1 MFILDKLYG
10 LFSNDL
16 GIDLGTA
23 NTLVHVR
30 GRGIVLSE
38 PSVVAIQDGTNKV
51 LAVGQEAKKMLGRTP
66 GDIKAIRPL
75 RDGVIADFEVVEKMI
90 RYFIEKVHNRRTFVR
105 PRVVIGVP
113 GSITEVEKRAVRE
126 SVEQA
131 GAREIYLIEE
141 ALAAAIGANLPIQ
154 EPSGNMIVDVGGGTT
169 EIAVISLGGIVT
181 SNSIRVGGDE
191 FDEALINYLRKKYH
205 LVIGETTAE
214 EIKIR
219 IGNVYPDKYERKL
232 KMEVKGR
239 DAITGLPRTVMLD
252 AAEVRK
258 AYQEPLN
265 IIIEA
270 IKSTLDM
277 TPPELAAD
285 ICERGIVLSGG
296 GSLLRGFDILLS
308 KIANVPVILAEN
320 PLITVALGTG
330 RFLDEIKF
338 INQKIYKTEF
348 K

>member
-296 GSLLRGFDILLS
+296 GSLLRGFDMLLS

>member
-141 ALAAAIGANLPIQ
+141 SLAAAIGANLPIQ

-214 EIKIR
+214 GIKLR

-239 DAITGLPRTVMLD
+239 DAITGLPRTVVLD

-277 TPPELAAD
+277 TPPELTAD

-308 KIANVPVILAEN
+308 KITNVPVILAEN

>member
-205 LVIGETTAE
+205 LVIGGTTAE

>member
-252 AAEVRK
+252 AAEIRK

-296 GSLLRGFDILLS
+296 GSLLRGFDMLLS

>member
-66 GDIKAIRPL
+66 NDIKAIRPL
-75 RDGVIADFEVVEKMI
+75 RDGVIADFEVVERMI

-141 ALAAAIGANLPIQ
+141 SLAASIGANLPIQ

-205 LVIGETTAE
+205 LVIGESIAE

-219 IGNVYPDKYERKL
+219 IGNVYPNKNERKL

-239 DAITGLPRTVMLD
+239 DAITGLPKTVMLD
-252 AAEVRK
+252 AAEIRK

-265 IIIEA
+265 MIIEA
-270 IKSTLDM
+270 IKSTLDI

-308 KIANVPVILAEN
+308 KITNVPVILAEN
-320 PLITVALGTG
+320 PLICVALGTG

-338 INQKIYKTEF
+338 INQKIYKMEF
-348 K
+348 R

>member
-1 MFILDKLYG
+1 MFFLDKLYG

-30 GRGIVLSE
+30 GQGIVLSE
-38 PSVVAIQDGTNKV
+38 PSVVAIQEGTNKV

-90 RYFIEKVHNRRTFVR
+90 RYFIEKVHNRRTFIR
-105 PRVVIGVP
+105 PTVVVGVP
-113 GSITEVEKRAVRE
+113 GGITEVEKRAVRE
-126 SVEQA
+126 SIEQA
-131 GAREIYLIEE
+131 GAREIYLIQET
-141 ALAAAIGANLPIQ
+141 LAAAIGANLPIQ
-154 EPSGNMIVDVGGGTT
+154 EPSGNMIIDIGGGTT
-169 EIAVISLGGIVT
+169 EMAVISLGGIVT
-181 SNSIRVGGDE
+181 SNSIRIAGDE

-205 LVIGETTAE
+205 LIIGEATAE
-214 EIKIR
+214 TIKIK
-219 IGNVYPDKYERKL
+219 IGNVYPSSGDKKT

-239 DAITGLPRTVMLD
+239 DAISGLPRNIILD
-252 AAEVRK
+252 ATEVRK
-258 AYQEPLN
+258 SYQEPLN
-265 IIIEA
+265 MIIES

-308 KIANVPVILAEN
+308 KITNVPVILAEN
-320 PLITVALGTG
+320 PLICVALGTG

-348 K
+348 R

>member
-1 MFILDKLYG
+1 MFFLNKLYG

-30 GRGIVLSE
+30 GQGIVLSE
-38 PSVVAIQDGTNKV
+38 PSVVAVQEGTNKV

-66 GDIKAIRPL
+66 SDIKAVRPL
-75 RDGVIADFEVVEKMI
+75 RDGVIADFEIVERMI

-141 ALAAAIGANLPIQ
+141 SLAAAIGSDLPIQ
-154 EPSGNMIVDVGGGTT
+154 EPSGNMIVDIGGGTT

-191 FDEALINYLRKKYH
+191 FDEALINHLKKKFH

-214 EIKIR
+214 DVKIR
-219 IGNVYPDKYERKL
+219 IGNVYPEKNEKKNKL
-232 KMEVKGR
+232 DVKGR
-239 DAITGLPRTVMLD
+239 DSVTGLPKTIILD
-252 AAEVRK
+252 PAEMRR

-265 IIIEA
+265 TVVEA
-270 IKSTLDM
+270 IKITLDQ

-296 GSLLRGFDILLS
+296 GSLLRGFDTLLS

-338 INQKIYKTEF
+338 INQKIYKSEF